1 MTAEQELRVLA
12 LRRQLIIET
21 ANLLPFYLAR
31 CDAVGAGAVMAVLA
45 ALETADD
52 TAVLEGAP
60 RLWEG
65 LEMAK
70 RLVRCGGEA

>member
-1 MTAEQELRVLA
+1 MTGEQALRVLA

-31 CDAVGAGAVMAVLA
+31 CDAVGAGAILAVLG
-45 ALETADD
+45 ALEEADD
-52 TAVLEGAP
+52 EAVLEGAP

-65 LEMAK
+65 IEMAK